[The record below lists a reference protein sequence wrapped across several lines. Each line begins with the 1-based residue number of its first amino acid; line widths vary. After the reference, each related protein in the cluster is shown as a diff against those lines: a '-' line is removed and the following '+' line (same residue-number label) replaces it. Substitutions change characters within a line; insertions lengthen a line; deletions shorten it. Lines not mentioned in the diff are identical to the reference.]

1 MSDMADDGTNTL
13 FGSWESTEAFGNT
26 SLDWSQ
32 ALKEQR
38 VRLAVSFTSQGEYAF
53 ELFTQ
58 DTAAGE
64 RTDVTSTFH
73 HVVAAKGKYELKGE
87 KGLLLEGVCAVRLL
101 F

>member
-1 MSDMADDGTNTL
+1 MADDKNAL

-38 VRLAVSFTSQGEYAF
+38 VRLAVTFTPQGEFTF

-58 DTAAGE
+58 DAAADATGE
-64 RTDVTSTFH
+64 RTDVTSTFRH
-73 HVVAAKGKYELKGE
+73 AVATKGKYELKGD
-87 KGLLLEGVCAVRLL
+87 KGLLLEGECGGW
-101 F
+101 